1 MSTVTVE
8 PPLPLSYEEER
19 GKPMPSFNHAVIQM
33 NLGIEL
39 SKHREFRVASELEL
53 ELDGSRLVPDLS
65 IYRREPLDVRH
76 DIIRKTDPPLVTVEI
91 LSPMQGTY
99 PVKEKVALYL
109 KSGVK
114 TCWLVNPPTRTITIY
129 SADDTDRTFVPGQ
142 QAVDPAI
149 GIAADVTAVF
159 S

>member
-1 MSTVTVE
+1 MSTATVE
-8 PPLPLSYEEER
+8 QPQPLSYEEER

-33 NLGIEL
+33 NLGLEF
-39 SKHREFRVASELEL
+39 SKHREYRVASELEL
-53 ELDGSRLVPDLS
+53 ELDGTRLVPDLS

-91 LSPMQGTY
+91 LSPTQGTY
-99 PVKEKVALYL
+99 PVMEKVEHCL
-109 KSGVK
+109 KAGVK
-114 TCWLVNPPTRTITIY
+114 TCWVVNPPARTITIY
-129 SADDTDRTFVPGQ
+129 MADGTDRTFLPGQ

-149 GIAADVTAVF
+149 GVTADVTAVF

>member
-1 MSTVTVE
+1 MSTATIE
-8 PPLPLSYEEER
+8 QPQPLTYEEER
-19 GKPMPSFNHAVIQM
+19 GKPMPSFNHSIVQT
-33 NLGIEL
+33 NLTVEFA
-39 SKHREFRVASELEL
+39 KHREYRVHNELDL
-53 ELDGSRLVPDLS
+53 ELDGRRLTPDLS
-65 IYRREPLDVRH
+65 IYIREPLDVRH
-76 DIIRKTDPPLVTVEI
+76 DIIRQTEPPLVTVEI

-99 PVKEKVALYL
+99 PVMEKVEYYL

-114 TCWLVNPPTRTITIY
+114 ACWVVNPALRTITIY
-129 SADDTDRTFVPGQ
+129 AADGTDHTFVPGQ

>member
-8 PPLPLSYEEER
+8 PPPPLTYEEER
-19 GKPMPSFNHAVIQM
+19 GKPMPSVNHSIIQM
-33 NLGIEL
+33 NLGLEFA
-39 SKHREFRVASELEL
+39 KHREFRVHSELDL
-53 ELDGSRLVPDLS
+53 ELAGRKLTPDLS
-65 IYRREPLDVRH
+65 IYLREPLDVRH
-76 DIIRKTDPPLVTVEI
+76 DIIRQTEPPLLAVEI

-99 PVKEKVALYL
+99 PVMEKVEYYL

-114 TCWLVNPPTRTITIY
+114 TCWVVNPPARTITIY
-129 SADDTDRTFVPGQ
+129 SADGTDRTFIPGQ

>member
-1 MSTVTVE
+1 MPSYNHGIIQANLTVE
-8 PPLPLSYEEER
+8 
-19 GKPMPSFNHAVIQM
+19 F
-33 NLGIEL
+33 
-39 SKHREFRVASELEL
+39 SKHLEYRVVSELDL
-53 ELDGSRLVPDLS
+53 ELDGRRLTPDLS
-65 IYRREPLDVRH
+65 IYVREPLDVRH
-76 DIIRKTDPPLVTVEI
+76 DIIRRTDPPLVTVEI

-99 PVKEKVALYL
+99 PVMEKVAFYL

>member
-1 MSTVTVE
+1 MSTATIE
-8 PPLPLSYEEER
+8 QPQPLTYEEER
-19 GKPMPSFNHAVIQM
+19 GKPMPSYNHGIIQA
-33 NLGIEL
+33 NLTVEF
-39 SKHREFRVASELEL
+39 SKHLEYRVVSELDL
-53 ELDGSRLVPDLS
+53 ELDGRRLTPDLS
-65 IYRREPLDVRH
+65 IYVREPLDVRH
-76 DIIRKTDPPLVTVEI
+76 DIIRRTDPPLVTVEI

-99 PVKEKVALYL
+99 PVMEKVAFYL

>member
-1 MSTVTVE
+1 MPSYNHGIIQANLTVE
-8 PPLPLSYEEER
+8 
-19 GKPMPSFNHAVIQM
+19 F
-33 NLGIEL
+33 
-39 SKHREFRVASELEL
+39 SKHREYRVVSELDL
-53 ELDGSRLVPDLS
+53 ELDGRRLTPDLS
-65 IYRREPLDVRH
+65 IYVREPLDVRH
-76 DIIRKTDPPLVTVEI
+76 DIIRRTDPPLVTVEI

-99 PVKEKVALYL
+99 PVMEKVAFYL